1 MKRILTTLC
10 FLGFTGIVWA
20 SEDLPEQPR
29 TSNTIYSPPHLN
41 MGPIPTPEYGL
52 WSGFTSLIDAV
63 ADLFVEEDTSIPAA
77 TLPEEAVV
85 LEQPIVPADP
95 TAFLRKLSAHWS
107 ESDLEAD
114 EVTFMKVL
122 AENAH
127 GKTPNSLLQK
137 IECREDA
144 DTFFKYLSL
153 QEGKQNLDFK
163 DTRPE
168 SLNWLVS
175 YMTTHP
181 QSLKNLVKITHPH
194 FYLNIEQLHQFF
206 DTLHQRSS
214 ADRSMIILDIQPDS
228 RLDTAIFVAMASRYS
243 QVNEKIL
250 IIINAA
256 NLPSGYQEFVSNR
269 LQFIDC
275 NANNRSRLSS
285 HILKMM
291 RNIAENKDY
300 NLTTPDQKNVH
311 LQKL

>member
-29 TSNTIYSPPHLN
+29 TSNTIYSPPPRN

-95 TAFLRKLSAHWS
+95 TAFQRKLSAHWS

-214 ADRSMIILDIQPDS
+214 ADKSMIILDIQPDS

>member
-10 FLGFTGIVWA
+10 FLGCTGIVWA

-29 TSNTIYSPPHLN
+29 TSNTIYSPPPRN
-41 MGPIPTPEYGL
+41 MGPVPTPEYSL

-63 ADLFVEEDTSIPAA
+63 ADLFVEEDAHIPAA
-77 TLPEEAVV
+77 TLPEEA
-85 LEQPIVPADP
+85 IVPADP
-95 TAFLRKLSAHWS
+95 TTFQKELSAHCS
-107 ESDLEAD
+107 KSDLEAAD
-114 EVTFMKVL
+114 EVTF
-122 AENAH
+122 

-137 IECREDA
+137 IECQKDA
-144 DTFFKYLSL
+144 DIFFKYLSL
-153 QEGKQNLDFK
+153 QGGKHNLDFK
-163 DTRPE
+163 DTHPE

-181 QSLKNLVKITHPH
+181 QSLKNLVKITHPK

-214 ADRSMIILDIQPDS
+214 ADKSMKILDIQPDS

-243 QVNEKIL
+243 KVNEKIF

-256 NLPSGYQEFVSNR
+256 NLPSGYQEFVSHR
-269 LQFIDC
+269 LQFINC

-285 HILKMM
+285 HILTMM

-300 NLTTPDQKNVH
+300 NIRTPDQKNVH